1 MGKLWAIIKREY
13 LERVRSKWFLIATFL
28 GPVFFAA
35 IIIIPAWLASRSRAT
50 SEVYN
55 TTIIDATSTGFGQ
68 RLAVAIAGDNPDRK
82 KIPQV
87 LVVPP
92 AELVKAESTATRDV
106 MSKSKVGYLV
116 VTDQTVAGETA
127 KYAGSNASSIPDM
140 TQIRTAL
147 RQTILAS
154 RLEKIGIET
163 ARTKEL
169 TFIPLNFTTE
179 RITERGRG
187 GSGMASVMFG
197 FAIGFLLYMT
207 IIIYGQTIM
216 SSVIEE
222 KTSRVAEVVM
232 SSVPTDTLLV
242 GKVLGVGAVGL
253 TQQVLW
259 VATTYVLLRVREPIM
274 AKLGAPT
281 MSFSLPE
288 ISLGAAMLFLT
299 FFILGFIFYSSLYAA
314 VGSAVNSEQEAR
326 QAATPLMIMVVFAG
340 VFIQPVLLNPTG
352 TTALVLSLLPIT
364 SPIIMPIRM
373 AVTGVAPLEMA
384 ASIGL
389 LLLGC
394 AAALWLASRIY
405 RVGLLMYGKKP
416 TMREMMRWV
425 SYSRLLVSFPVD
437 LCRGRG
443 WVPSSSATLAR
454 AEPGTALAPLRGT
467 RRSPGRSPKPTSRA
481 PNLSLHRSVGARLG
495 ASRSPS
501 HHSGG
506 EPCPHASRSR
516 DVVGPCGRWRGAR
529 QGDRGG
535 AHSADEEWA
544 RSGAA

>member
-1 MGKLWAIIKREY
+1 
-13 LERVRSKWFLIATFL
+13 
-28 GPVFFAA
+28 
-35 IIIIPAWLASRSRAT
+35 
-50 SEVYN
+50 
-55 TTIIDATSTGFGQ
+55 
-68 RLAVAIAGDNPDRK
+68 
-82 KIPQV
+82 
-87 LVVPP
+87 
-92 AELVKAESTATRDV
+92 
-106 MSKSKVGYLV
+106 
-116 VTDQTVAGETA
+116 
-127 KYAGSNASSIPDM
+127 M

-187 GSGMASVMFG
+187 GSGMASVAFG

-259 VATTYVLLRVREPIM
+259 IATTYVLLKVREPIM
-274 AKLGAPT
+274 AKLGAPA

-288 ISLGAAMLFLT
+288 ISLGAALLFLT

-373 AVTGVAPLEMA
+373 AVTGVAPIEML
-384 ASIGL
+384 ASIAL

-425 SYSRLLVSFPVD
+425 SYSR
-437 LCRGRG
+437 
-443 WVPSSSATLAR
+443 
-454 AEPGTALAPLRGT
+454 
-467 RRSPGRSPKPTSRA
+467 
-481 PNLSLHRSVGARLG
+481 
-495 ASRSPS
+495 
-501 HHSGG
+501 
-506 EPCPHASRSR
+506 
-516 DVVGPCGRWRGAR
+516 
-529 QGDRGG
+529 
-535 AHSADEEWA
+535 
-544 RSGAA
+544 